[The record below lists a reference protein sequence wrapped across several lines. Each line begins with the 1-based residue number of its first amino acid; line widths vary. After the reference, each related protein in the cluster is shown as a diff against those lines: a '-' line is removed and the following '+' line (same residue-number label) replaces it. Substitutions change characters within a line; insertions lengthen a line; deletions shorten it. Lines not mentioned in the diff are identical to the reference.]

1 MRENSGPISVRQAQT
16 RKDLVVAAMDLPA
29 VHVELCAFPEL
40 SAETVRGVELQSV
53 LSLGLSSLLEAAE
66 GRFSTT
72 GAPRFTR
79 YGPLNFRPAGV
90 PFEVRVSKGHYH
102 TVRCRFEP
110 DAAWITPVGSGA
122 LSEAQLEACFDIHS
136 PRIED
141 AMLRLA
147 EELTA
152 PTPESRAL
160 GGALVKT
167 IAIDLARYLAD
178 ADRHAMQAGGGLA
191 PRHLRRVFSR
201 MEAVGPAPNV
211 DELAALC
218 GLSRYHFMRAFK
230 QSVGESPAAYANR
243 IVMKH
248 ARNMLASSDRP
259 LGEIAAL
266 LGYSSAA
273 AFSVAFRRTSGRSP
287 SAWRACIR

>member
-1 MRENSGPISVRQAQT
+1 MRQDIAPISVRQAQT
-16 RKDLVVAAMDLPA
+16 RKDLVVAAIDLPA

-40 SAETVRGVELQSV
+40 HAETLRGVELQSV

-66 GRFSTT
+66 GRFSSA
-72 GAPRFTR
+72 GAPRYTR

-90 PFEVRVSKGHYH
+90 PFEARVSRGQFH
-102 TVRCRFEP
+102 TIRCRFESNAQW
-110 DAAWITPVGSGA
+110 AAPIGLGT
-122 LSEAQLEACFDIHS
+122 LSDAQLEACFDIHS

-152 PTPESRAL
+152 PAAGSEAL
-160 GGALVKT
+160 VDALVKT
-167 IAIDLARYLAD
+167 IAIDLARYLTD
-178 ADRHAMQAGGGLA
+178 ADRHAVQTGGGLA
-191 PRHLRRVFSR
+191 PRHLRRVYSR
-201 MEAVGPAPNV
+201 MEEPGTAPSV

-230 QSVGESPAAYANR
+230 QSVGESPAAYARR
-243 IVMKH
+243 IVMKK
-248 ARNMLASSDRP
+248 ARNLLASSDRP
-259 LGEIAAL
+259 LGEIAAQ
-266 LGYSSAA
+266 LGYCSTS
-273 AFSVAFRRTSGRSP
+273 AFSAAFRRTCGRSP